1 MGTQSHAPKVR
12 KKAKNA
18 PFLCLSQLA
27 ETSSDMLYATERFF
41 LATPLAESN
50 GGRYREKSAVC

>member
-1 MGTQSHAPKVR
+1 MGTQSHATRVR
-12 KKAKNA
+12 KKAKSD

-41 LATPLAESN
+41 LATPLTESN
-50 GGRYREKSAVC
+50 G